1 MNTAQ
6 PLAATKPKRGSHGC
20 LAMSVLGW
28 IRQQEREPQITQI
41 TQMARL
47 PGQGARL
54 EAMSLQPA
62 FALFALF
69 AVPLALRR
77 CNRLRAMTLEGYCQA
92 TQRVIGCL
100 SENHRGLR

>member
-1 MNTAQ
+1 
-6 PLAATKPKRGSHGC
+6 
-20 LAMSVLGW
+20 MSVLGW
-28 IRQQEREPQITQI
+28 IRQQEGEPQITQI

-47 PGQGARL
+47 PGQGAKL
-54 EAMSLQPA
+54 AALSLQPA
-62 FALFALF
+62 FAFFALF

-100 SENHRGLR
+100 SENDRGLR